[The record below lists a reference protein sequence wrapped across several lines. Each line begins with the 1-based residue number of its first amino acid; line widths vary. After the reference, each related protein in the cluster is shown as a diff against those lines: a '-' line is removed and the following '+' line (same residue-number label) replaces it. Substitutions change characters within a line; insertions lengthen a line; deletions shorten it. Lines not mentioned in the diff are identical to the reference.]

1 MNTLRGPVGRLMG
14 QCGLT
19 CSPPCSEAPRTLS
32 VCRAGAGRLDD
43 AVVSV
48 AVKAPQTQ
56 RHGPGN
62 ADPLLLFANRYDEAA
77 WPTWMWVVLF
87 ASIFIFCS
95 SSCFPSGET
104 TFKV

>member
-19 CSPPCSEAPRTLS
+19 CSPPCSEAARTLP

-56 RHGPGN
+56 RHGPSN
-62 ADPLLLFANRYDEAA
+62 ADPLFAFRESLRRGSLAHADVGGLIRVNLYLLFEFLLPVR
-77 WPTWMWVVLF
+77 
-87 ASIFIFCS
+87 
-95 SSCFPSGET
+95 
-104 TFKV
+104 